1 MKKILFIYTD
11 WAASEARRKSGGF
24 GGVTYYRVM
33 KPVKHL
39 RALGYDVTV
48 VGEDLKKYGET
59 AEQLWPTVFSQFD
72 AVVVKQIDNPEAAAP
87 MFFYAERYGKPI
99 IMDLDDDYFNVKPD
113 MPAWE
118 FYKPGSPKRSTFAA
132 ALSLVDGLIVSTQPL
147 KDSYQK
153 ILKEAYQIDMPIYVC
168 PNGNDRGD
176 WKSVKKRRPKKGV
189 VKIGYAGSI
198 THNSDIA
205 MVVPAL
211 RVILERYPQVKIEVL
226 GALDADSYGKI
237 FYGWPDSLTDRIEA
251 RGGTHSWDGYPDLLC
266 SQRWDI
272 GIAPLVDDV
281 FTRGKSHIKWMEYTM
296 AGVATVASPTYPY
309 SQPIFDVP
317 VIEDGK
323 TGFLCRSTDEWVM
336 VLSSLIENADARQE
350 IVQNAYKA
358 ISENWQ
364 YEKWAPKWADAIE
377 DILCNF
383 QTRRTKTESSRTAS
397 ASAR

>member
-1 MKKILFIYTD
+1 
-11 WAASEARRKSGGF
+11 
-24 GGVTYYRVM
+24 
-33 KPVKHL
+33 
-39 RALGYDVTV
+39 
-48 VGEDLKKYGET
+48 
-59 AEQLWPTVFSQFD
+59 
-72 AVVVKQIDNPEAAAP
+72 
-87 MFFYAERYGKPI
+87 
-99 IMDLDDDYFNVKPD
+99 
-113 MPAWE
+113 
-118 FYKPGSPKRSTFAA
+118 
-132 ALSLVDGLIVSTQPL
+132 
-147 KDSYQK
+147 
-153 ILKEAYQIDMPIYVC
+153 MPIFVC

-176 WKSVKKRRPKKGV
+176 WKSVKKRRAKKGV

-205 MVVPAL
+205 MVLPAL
-211 RVILERYPQVKIEVL
+211 RTILEKYPEVKIEVL
-226 GALDADSYGKI
+226 GALDADSYGKS
-237 FYGWPDSLTDRIEA
+237 FYGWPDRLTDRVEA
-251 RGGTHSWDGYPDLLC
+251 KGGTHSWAGYPELLC

-272 GIAPLVDDV
+272 GIAPLVDDA

-309 SQPIFDVP
+309 SEPIFDVP

-377 DILCNF
+377 NVLCNF
-383 QTRRTKTESSRTAS
+383 QTRRIKTESSKTANV
-397 ASAR
+397 SAR